1 MTNWNSEELV
11 DWVEADGTV
20 IGVVTRAEMRARKLR
35 HRATSIVVV
44 NSSDELVV
52 HKRADWKEV
61 YPGWWDLAF
70 GGVVGAGEDWL
81 ESAERELAEEA
92 GITGQ
97 PLEWLE
103 ATSYE
108 ADDGALIGQ
117 AYLVRW
123 DGEIAFNDGE
133 VVAIDTVPIADLDRW
148 LENRLVCLDSLHC
161 LLPLIRKLAI

>member
-1 MTNWNSEELV
+1 MRSWQASELV
-11 DWVEADGTV
+11 DWVDADGIV
-20 IGVVTRAEMRARKLR
+20 IGVVTRGEMRERGLR
-35 HRATSIVVV
+35 HRATSILVVTSK
-44 NSSDELVV
+44 NELVV

-81 ESAERELAEEA
+81 ESAERELKEEA
-92 GITGQ
+92 GITGE
-97 PLEWLE
+97 PLELLG

-108 ADDGALIGQ
+108 ADDGALIGR

-133 VVAIDTVPIADLDRW
+133 VVAIDTVPLEALDSW
-148 LENRLVCLDSLHC
+148 LAARLVCLDSLEC
-161 LLPLIRKLAI
+161 LVPLIKKLG

>member
-1 MTNWNSEELV
+1 MSGWQSAELV

-20 IGVVTRAEMRARKLR
+20 IGVVTRGEMRERRLR
-35 HRATSIVVV
+35 HRATSILVL
-44 NSSDELVV
+44 NSKNELVV

-81 ESAERELAEEA
+81 ESAERELTEEA
-92 GITGQ
+92 GITGE
-97 PLEWLE
+97 PLELLG
-103 ATSYE
+103 ATSYDAE
-108 ADDGALIGQ
+108 DGALIGR

-133 VVAIDTVPIADLDRW
+133 VVAIDTVPLADLDSW
-148 LENRLVCLDSLHC
+148 LAARSVCLDSLEC
-161 LLPLIRKLAI
+161 LVPLLKQFG